1 MNETTVRTKT
11 ESIIRS
17 KKKYSQVTVDLFTPN
32 LFQELQMD
40 KREPQ
45 LATGVFTILNDRGL
59 HSRPSTEI
67 VRCAS
72 RFHSEIKLSLNNF
85 EVNARSL
92 VGILMLAAPK
102 GAKIII
108 TAQGTDAE
116 KAVDALID
124 LAENKFYINY

>member
-1 MNETTVRTKT
+1 MNETTVATKD
-11 ESIIRS
+11 EIGIRS
-17 KKKYSQVTVDLFTPN
+17 KKKYAQVTVDLFN
-32 LFQELQMD
+32 QDLFKELQMD

-45 LATGVFTILNDRGL
+45 LAKGVLTILNDRGL

-72 RFHSEIKLSLNNF
+72 RFQSEIKLVHNNF

-102 GAKIII
+102 GAEIII
-108 TAQGTDAE
+108 TAKGTDAE
-116 KAVDALID
+116 KAVNALID